1 MWIKCKKKGDFVFL
15 NLEKAIFISL
25 VTGSSEQYIVV
36 EFDDR
41 VCRINEFENE
51 NFEEIKQK
59 LMGLDNENYDE
70 EQARIKLMSSAL
82 GSLHD

>member
-1 MWIKCKKKGDFVFL
+1 MWIKCKKKGNLAFI

-25 VTGSSEQYIVV
+25 VTGSSAQYIVV

-59 LMGLDNENYDE
+59 LMEL
-70 EQARIKLMSSAL
+70 
-82 GSLHD
+82 